1 VYVATLA
8 LPEAQLLV
16 RVDVQERASLMG
28 RYRAAL
34 MTTTHSDGQERQT
47 HAPLP
52 TDEPQ
57 VGYAVAA
64 LIEAVQSMTFE
75 GLAGT
80 VNLVH
85 CSPAI
90 RAQSVGDVLY
100 AANVKHAIQSLA
112 TSATLQ

>member
-1 VYVATLA
+1 MYVATLA

-16 RVDVQERASLMG
+16 RVDVRERGSLMG
-28 RYRAAL
+28 LYRAAL
-34 MTTTHSDGQERQT
+34 MTTTDSDGQERQT

-52 TDEPQ
+52 LDEPE

-85 CSPAI
+85 WSPSI
-90 RAQSVGDVLY
+90 SPQSVDDVLY
-100 AANVKHAIQSLA
+100 AANVKNAIQSLA